1 MGLRWSSDGR
11 YHMVGTALVRR
22 ICESALTSGIPSTI
36 AGEPITRSAGS
47 LGYSFGEGNDFRSD
61 RAENDTRDDLTDE

>member
-1 MGLRWSSDGR
+1 
-11 YHMVGTALVRR
+11 MVGTAPVRR
-22 ICESALTSGIPSTI
+22 ICEPALTSGIPSTI

-61 RAENDTRDDLTDE
+61 RAENDTRDNLTDQ